1 MAMGSRILPIEVPVY
16 VTAEQSRSYIVSNRG
31 SLMFLTKLF
40 DQYCTTLR
48 DQIED
53 LYYRKRMLFLT
64 KLGGKRKKPCT
75 VVKELQLYTDKGFC
89 PPKDTMIVVFLG
101 GSVNEYRAHS
111 LTFLSE
117 ITPIC
122 PVCEHIC
129 HFHGWYQRKVRD
141 DEGVHVILVPR
152 VKCVH
157 CAKTHIILP
166 DFLSP
171 HKQYIQQ
178 VREDVVKGAL
188 EENMPAE
195 KLPGVQAV
203 STSRRWIRKFR
214 SMCSDLAGAL
224 TSIRMRL
231 HPWTTRSLLNP
242 IVPSLKGLFAL
253 CNGICEI
260 FGNQIRYS
268 TIFGFVNQILSSG
281 NMQIWC

>member
-1 MAMGSRILPIEVPVY
+1 
-16 VTAEQSRSYIVSNRG
+16 
-31 SLMFLTKLF
+31 MFLTKLF

-64 KLGGKRKKPCT
+64 KSGGKRKKPCT

-157 CAKTHIILP
+157 CDKTYIILP

-203 STSRRWIRKFR
+203 STSRRWIKKFR

>member
-1 MAMGSRILPIEVPVY
+1 MRSRLQIWGGIL
-16 VTAEQSRSYIVSNRG
+16 
-31 SLMFLTKLF
+31 FLTKLF
-40 DQYCTTLR
+40 DLYCTTLL

-53 LYYRKRMLFLT
+53 LCYRKRMLFLT
-64 KLGGKRKKPCT
+64 KSGGKRKKPCT

-129 HFHGWYQRKVRD
+129 HFHGWYKRKVRD

-157 CAKTHIILP
+157 CDKTHIILP

-242 IVPSLKGLFAL
+242 IVPSVKGLFAL

>member
-1 MAMGSRILPIEVPVY
+1 
-16 VTAEQSRSYIVSNRG
+16 
-31 SLMFLTKLF
+31 MFLTRLF
-40 DQYCTTLR
+40 DQYYTTLR
-48 DQIED
+48 DQIKD
-53 LYYRKRMLFLT
+53 LYHRKRIHLPD
-64 KLGGKRKKPCT
+64 KIRRKKEEALHSGQRAAT
-75 VVKELQLYTDKGFC
+75 LHWQSFY

-157 CAKTHIILP
+157 CDKTHIILP

-203 STSRRWIRKFR
+203 STSRRWIKKFR